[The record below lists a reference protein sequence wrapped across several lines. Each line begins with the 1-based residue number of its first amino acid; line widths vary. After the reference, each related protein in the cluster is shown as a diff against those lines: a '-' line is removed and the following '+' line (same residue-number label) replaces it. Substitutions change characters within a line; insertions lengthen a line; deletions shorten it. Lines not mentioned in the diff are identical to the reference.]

1 MIFCAFSSPPFGNWP
16 KRHFYLVVLF
26 LVIHPQHAVP
36 LFCTVRA
43 GIAAVQ
49 QGMIAHGASWTT
61 SGARWTTSSHL
72 RPLQSVKISKSSVS
86 AGEVPTMWLPSA
98 QQIMKCKDQKL
109 CVLVY
114 CSRMKSGGA
123 FSEFGVICACRSMW
137 PFPVKGKK
145 NCLQTLAETRSK
157 YNYSHQWFYQF
168 MGPT

>member
-61 SGARWTTSSHL
+61 SGARWTTSSRL

-123 FSEFGVICACRSMW
+123 FSEFGVICACQCDHSQWRE
-137 PFPVKGKK
+137 K